1 MKEFRETLRRSLEA
15 ADYLIRAASTENQ
28 VLRVRLT
35 SMAQDLLGEAGSATQ
50 NGSADSTSRAPLD
63 ERAVNRSCRADSARL
78 DSIGV

>member
-28 VLRVRLT
+28 VLRGRLT
-35 SMAQDLLGEAGSATQ
+35 SMAQDLLGHAGSAPQ
-50 NGSADSTSRAPLD
+50 NESADSTSRGPLD
-63 ERAVNRSCRADSARL
+63 ERMVKRNCRADSARP